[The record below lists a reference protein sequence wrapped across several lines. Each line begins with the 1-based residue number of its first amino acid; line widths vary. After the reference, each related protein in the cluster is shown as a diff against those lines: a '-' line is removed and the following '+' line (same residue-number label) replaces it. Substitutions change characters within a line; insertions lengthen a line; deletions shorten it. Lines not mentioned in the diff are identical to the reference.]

1 MGPIPGVLMRDPAR
15 AGIELGRASG
25 KKDADRR

>member
-1 MGPIPGVLMRDPAR
+1 VLMHDPAR

-25 KKDADRR
+25 KKGADRR

>member
-1 MGPIPGVLMRDPAR
+1 MGPILRVLMRDPAR

-25 KKDADRR
+25 KKGADRR